1 MNKLAA
7 ALDKATI
14 LLIRLAIFWSL
25 VG

>member
-25 VG
+25 IR